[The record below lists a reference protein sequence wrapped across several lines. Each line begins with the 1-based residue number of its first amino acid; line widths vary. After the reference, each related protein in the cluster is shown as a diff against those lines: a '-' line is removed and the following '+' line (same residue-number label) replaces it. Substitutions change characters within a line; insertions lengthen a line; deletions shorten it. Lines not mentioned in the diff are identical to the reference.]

1 MEPVS
6 SFTHFMTT
14 LKLGMKQGLQ
24 GQTRAQ
30 RQVNFKDNSNIVRKP
45 INAQNHMELNCE
57 MQNGF
62 QEMPRQSI
70 YCDKWREMAER
81 YKDKKTQFQHDLL
94 TLSTVK
100 MGIRIWMRMGIRI
113 G

>member
-1 MEPVS
+1 MV
-6 SFTHFMTT
+6 T

-30 RQVNFKDNSNIVRKP
+30 KKVNFKGNSNIVHKP

-62 QEMPRQSI
+62 EEMPIQSI

-81 YKDKKTQFQHDLL
+81 YKDKNHNFSMTF
-94 TLSTVK
+94 
-100 MGIRIWMRMGIRI
+100 
-113 G
+113 

>member
-1 MEPVS
+1 MA
-6 SFTHFMTT
+6 T

-30 RQVNFKDNSNIVRKP
+30 TQVNFKDNSNIVRKP

-81 YKDKKTQFQHDLL
+81 YKVKKHNFSMTC
-94 TLSTVK
+94 
-100 MGIRIWMRMGIRI
+100 
-113 G
+113 